1 MIILVFN
8 FHPAHIAFNSPNFAY
23 TRSIKDSVS
32 CEAWNNLELSQL
44 QKLENTEKLGIRKI
58 IQQIIEFA
66 NNNGHKIHF
75 MHEIYQEHLE
85 GQKNRV

>member
-32 CEAWNNLELSQL
+32 REAWNNLELSQL